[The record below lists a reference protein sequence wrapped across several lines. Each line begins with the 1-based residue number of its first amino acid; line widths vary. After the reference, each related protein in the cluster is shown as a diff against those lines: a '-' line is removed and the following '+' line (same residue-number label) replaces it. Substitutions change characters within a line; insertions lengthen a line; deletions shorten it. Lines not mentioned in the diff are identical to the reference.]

1 MTTKDNK
8 SPGLDDPRRKRDY
21 FGVVQG
27 IGIPAQYGS
36 KDGGYMEVNLR
47 NTPTLPYKIPT
58 KLN

>member
-1 MTTKDNK
+1 MITKANK
-8 SPGLDDPRRKRDY
+8 SSRLNDPRRKRDS

-47 NTPTLPYKIPT
+47 DTPTLPYKMPT